1 MPKWYEKYFDLL
13 EKLKKQSR
21 ATSIHLWHEETL
33 ARLRARLMD
42 LETKKI
48 RTRLSRKQCI

>member
-1 MPKWYEKYFDLL
+1 MPVWYQKYDDLL
-13 EKLKKQSR
+13 QNCKKQSR
-21 ATSIHLWHEETL
+21 ANSIHLWHEETL

-42 LETKKI
+42 LELQKI